1 VSRQHWWTAAFH
13 VTAALAFNAT
23 EKQINSL
30 QICLAWMATCS
41 YRIVSNSEGS
51 STGTYWARIFL
62 FLSDDNLLNCSH
74 LFSKVTLFEECS
86 DAENINTTCDSRSFL
101 IDVKFPLLTLK
112 KHISPG
118 QSIVDVIQNLV
129 KSEECSCLLL
139 WLLLTVVMLE
149 STLLI
154 VQCVMFTWRGK
165 RKIADFL
172 LCRSCRNRNE
182 NTMQILEYE
191 MYN

>member
-1 VSRQHWWTAAFH
+1 
-13 VTAALAFNAT
+13 
-23 EKQINSL
+23 
-30 QICLAWMATCS
+30 MCS
-41 YRIVSNSEGS
+41 YRIVSNSEKKTRS
-51 STGTYWARIFL
+51 GTWLRIFL
-62 FLSDDNLLNCSH
+62 HLSDENLLNCSH
-74 LFSKVTLFEECS
+74 LFTTVTLFEECS
-86 DAENINTTCDSRSFL
+86 EAENINSTCDSRSFL
-101 IDVKFPLLTLK
+101 IDVKFPLLKPK
-112 KHISPG
+112 KHLSPD
-118 QSIVDVIQNLV
+118 QSLVDVIQNLV

-139 WLLLTVVMLE
+139 WILLTVVMLE

-154 VQCVMFTWRGK
+154 VQCVVFTWRGK